1 MRKMRRSLR
10 LKAAVMLLASLGMA
24 IPRTSQAAGPSA
36 PATGQ
41 SVPST
46 GAGVPLVVDVALGD
60 GGRLSGQVLDR
71 AGLPGAGK
79 SVFVL
84 QQGRLV
90 ASTRADADGRFTVDR
105 LTGGVYEVQSD
116 GGISLSRMWA
126 AGTAPPAA
134 RPTLLV
140 TSGDEIVRGQHTFG
154 SYSGGW
160 MKGPGPWIIAVA
172 AIVAVPTA
180 LALTLRPKSSAS

>member
-24 IPRTSQAAGPSA
+24 IPRTSQAAGPAA
-36 PATGQ
+36 PAAGQ
-41 SVPST
+41 PGPSAA
-46 GAGVPLVVDVALGD
+46 AGTPVIVDVALGD

-79 SVFVL
+79 SVSVL
-84 QQGRLV
+84 QQGRLI
-90 ASTRADADGRFTVDR
+90 ASTRADADGRFVVDR
-105 LTGGVYEVQSD
+105 LTGGVYEVQSE
-116 GGISLSRMWA
+116 GGVSLSRMWA
-126 AGTAPPAA
+126 PRTAPPAA

-140 TSGDEIVRGQHTFG
+140 TSGAEIVRGQHTYG
-154 SYSGGW
+154 SYTGSW
-160 MKGPGPWIIAVA
+160 MKGPFPWIIAVT

-180 LALTLRPKSSAS
+180 LALTLRPKSPAS